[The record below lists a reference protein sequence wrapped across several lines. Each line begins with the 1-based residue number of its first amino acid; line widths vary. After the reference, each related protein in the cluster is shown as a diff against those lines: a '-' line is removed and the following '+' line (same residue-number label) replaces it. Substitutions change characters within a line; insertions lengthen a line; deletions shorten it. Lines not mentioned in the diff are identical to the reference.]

1 MSLTPGIKLG
11 SYEIIA
17 LLGAGGMGEVYRAR
31 DTKLNRDVAVK
42 VLPASVTHDRER
54 MARFEREAQILASL
68 SHPSIATVYGKEE
81 SGDSPAL
88 VMELVEGPTLAERL
102 HAGPLALEDALIF
115 ARQIANALEYA
126 HERGVTHRDLK
137 PANIKLT
144 LEEDVKVLDFGLA
157 KVFQTEGSASDPSS
171 SPTFTSLATQ
181 AGMIVG
187 TAAYMS
193 PEQAKGKPADKRA
206 DIWAF
211 GCVLYEMLT
220 GRQAFSGETA
230 TDTLAAVI
238 RAEPD
243 WGALSPK
250 TPSRI
255 RHLLLRCLRKDPK
268 QRLRDIGD
276 ARIILE
282 ESQNPSELEPVFN
295 TPGASGTSIQRWAVA
310 IGTAFFMAIVGGLI
324 AWYVRPTPEQ
334 RLVKFNVPMQDQDW
348 LYARPR
354 ISPDGKKIV
363 YRADNQ
369 LWIRDLSQLSPRV
382 VADTTGAM
390 VPFWSPNSAEVA
402 FFKDQRLWKVP
413 ISEGGATAITAFD
426 GSLSGGCGADWGPN
440 DEIIFTTGQDAVYG
454 VSAKGGSPR
463 VIVAPDRHTE
473 LDLHDPHFLPDGQ
486 SILIVP
492 HAFAGGPD
500 SIEVFTAGAR
510 RRLLR
515 VEGTRLME
523 PVYSSTGHILFR
535 REGDRPGLW
544 AVPFS
549 PSKLQVTGDPFL
561 VSPNAGT
568 PTLASNQTLAFIDHL
583 EISRFQLAW
592 TDNSGTML
600 EAVGS
605 PELIFYDPRISPD
618 GRSIAVATRRTGKL
632 GIWILD
638 IVRGTLSPISSG
650 SGAMRFPDWSPDGR
664 SLIYVSTGAVKIGE
678 QQLVR
683 ARADS
688 SGEEEVLGEGTDPA
702 YSPNGKSLFYAVGD
716 KTKGF
721 QLRLMQLEGEHTSR
735 TLYYSNAQLSNP
747 VPSPDGLYF
756 AFVSAESGRE
766 EVYVKSVSANEGK
779 MQVSNNGGT
788 GPHWSKAGDSLF
800 YVEGAAGESHDAFS
814 PHKQR
819 YPTIVEVGIRSHP
832 VLTLGAPHQF
842 FSISSDFRGDYGYD
856 VTAKEQRFLF
866 VRRADANQSA
876 PVNLTVVQ
884 NWFAEFKDRQKQ

>member
-1 MSLTPGIKLG
+1 MALASGSKLG
-11 SYEIIA
+11 PYEIQSP
-17 LLGAGGMGEVYRAR
+17 LGAGGMGEVYRAR
-31 DTKLNRDVAVK
+31 DTRLGRDVAIK
-42 VLPASVTHDRER
+42 VLPVTFARDNER
-54 MARFEREAQILASL
+54 MSRFQREAQVLASL
-68 SHPSIATVYGKEE
+68 NHPNIAVIYGLED
-81 SGDSPAL
+81 SGSQAL
-88 VMELVEGPTLAERL
+88 IMELLEGPTLAERIARGPFPKEEAL
-102 HAGPLALEDALIF
+102 SLAG
-115 ARQIANALEYA
+115 QIAQALEYA
-126 HERGVTHRDLK
+126 HERGVIHRDLK

-144 LEEDVKVLDFGLA
+144 ADGNVKILDFGLA
-157 KVFQTEGSASDPSS
+157 KVLMGDSSPIDSSS

-181 AGMIVG
+181 AGVIIG

-193 PEQAKGKPADKRA
+193 PEQAKGKSVDRRT

-211 GCVLYEMLT
+211 GCVLYEMLS
-220 GRQAFSGETA
+220 GKRAFHGETA

-243 WGALSPK
+243 WTKLPAD
-250 TPSRI
+250 TPVEI
-255 RHLLLRCLRKDPK
+255 RRFLERCLRKDPK
-268 QRLRDIGD
+268 ARLQAIGD
-276 ARIILE
+276 ARITLDE
-282 ESQNPSELEPVFN
+282 LQNPAELESSSIPETPSRMRFRQWAVFA
-295 TPGASGTSIQRWAVA
+295 GVVLLAAAASGL
-310 IGTAFFMAIVGGLI
+310 IGWQLRG
-324 AWYVRPTPEQ
+324 TPE
-334 RLVKFNVPMQDQDW
+334 RPLVKFNIPMQDQDW

-369 LWIRDLSQLSPRV
+369 LWIRELSQLSPHV
-382 VADTTGAM
+382 IPDTTGAM
-390 VPFWSPNSAEVA
+390 VPFWSPNSSEVA
-402 FFKDQRLWKVP
+402 FFKNQRLWKVP

-454 VSAKGGSPR
+454 VSARGGSPR
-463 VIVAPDRHTE
+463 VVVGPDRHTE
-473 LDLHDPHFLPDGQ
+473 LDLHDPHFLPDGR
-486 SILIVP
+486 SILMVP
-492 HAFAGGPD
+492 HVFAGGPD

-523 PVYSSTGHILFR
+523 PVYSATGHIFFR

-549 PSKLQVTGDPFL
+549 LSKLQVTGDPFL
-561 VSPNAGT
+561 IAPDAGT
-568 PTLASNQTLAFIDHL
+568 PTLASNQTLAFVDHV

-592 TDNSGTML
+592 IDTSGKTL

-605 PELIFYDPRISPD
+605 PELIFYDPQISPD
-618 GRSIAVATRRTGKL
+618 GRLIAVATRRTGKL

-638 IVRGTLSPISSG
+638 ILRGTLSPISSG
-650 SGAMRFPDWSPDGR
+650 SGAMRFPAWSPDAK

-688 SGEEEVLGEGTDPA
+688 SGKEEVLGEGTDPA
-702 YSPNGKSLFYAVGD
+702 YSPDGKSLFYAVGD

-721 QLRLMQLEGEHTSR
+721 QLRLMQLEGDHTSR

-747 VPSPDGLYF
+747 VPCPDGSYF

-766 EVYVKSVSANEGK
+766 EVYVKSISDNAGK

-788 GPHWSKAGDSLF
+788 APHWSKAGDRLF
-800 YVEGAAGESHDAFS
+800 YVDGAVL
-814 PHKQR
+814 
-819 YPTIVEVGIRSHP
+819 VEVGLRTHP
-832 VLTLGAPHQF
+832 VLTLAAPRKLF
-842 FSISSDFRGDYGYD
+842 TVSSDFKGDYGYD
-856 VTAKEQRFLF
+856 LTADGRRFLF
-866 VRRADANQSA
+866 VRRADTNQSA

-884 NWFAEFKDRQKQ
+884 NWFGEFKDRQKQ